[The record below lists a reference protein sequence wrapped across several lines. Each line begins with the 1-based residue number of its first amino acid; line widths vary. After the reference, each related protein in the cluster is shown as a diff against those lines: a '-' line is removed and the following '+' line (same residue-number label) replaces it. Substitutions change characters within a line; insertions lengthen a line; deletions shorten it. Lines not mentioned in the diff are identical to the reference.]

1 MVEKAGETEREGWK
15 PDDVIEDT
23 DGRLET
29 SES

>member
-1 MVEKAGETEREGWK
+1 MEKAGDAEREGWK
-15 PDDVIEDT
+15 PDDVNEDI